1 MVCVAARASSSAGV
15 RWVGSPR
22 WFCVSDAIPPSV
34 QTGATTGH
42 PGDGFAREAQRL
54 SHHQQWR
61 SGHHPQQDEE
71 GTVQRVPAAYHRPLY
86 HAGDGQ
92 LLARGMPYLLR
103 LPHTPLA
110 HLLLQ
115 GQKVILQGGLR

>member
-1 MVCVAARASSSAGV
+1 MILICIAVRRLIEEKEVGFCVNVQSEERGRSILYGWREAAEVIVRMVCVAARASSSAGV

-54 SHHQQWR
+54 SHHQQW
-61 SGHHPQQDEE
+61 
-71 GTVQRVPAAYHRPLY
+71 
-86 HAGDGQ
+86 
-92 LLARGMPYLLR
+92 
-103 LPHTPLA
+103 
-110 HLLLQ
+110 
-115 GQKVILQGGLR
+115 

>member
-54 SHHQQWR
+54 SHHQQWTATAGSDVVP
-61 SGHHPQQDEE
+61 SG
-71 GTVQRVPAAYHRPLY
+71 RPIFDDFFQHLW
-86 HAGDGQ
+86 
-92 LLARGMPYLLR
+92 PYIGNNTAKVVFQMVKR
-103 LPHTPLA
+103 LWLIRID
-110 HLLLQ
+110 Q
-115 GQKVILQGGLR
+115 

>member
-1 MVCVAARASSSAGV
+1 MCFLDSTCSSAGV
-15 RWVGSPR
+15 VWVGSPR
-22 WFCVSDAIPPSV
+22 WFCVSDAVPPSV

-42 PGDGFAREAQRL
+42 TGDGFAREAQRL

-71 GTVQRVPAAYHRPLY
+71 GTVQCVPAAHHRPLH

-92 LLARGMPYLLR
+92 LLARGMPHLFR

-110 HLLLQ
+110 HMLLQ
-115 GQKVILQGGLR
+115 GQKALLQSRLR